1 MMVMLFDVNP
11 IYISEGAHRHGVAAE
26 DMLHACRNA
35 IIVHQE
41 DDLVMYVGADRSGTP
56 LEVGVVDEGKRLK
69 IIHAMPARAK
79 YLR

>member
-1 MMVMLFDVNP
+1 MIIILFNDIPVH
-11 IYISEGAHRHGVAAE
+11 ITEGARRHGVADE
-26 DMLHACRNA
+26 DMPHACRHA

-41 DDLVMYVGADRSGTP
+41 DDLVMYVGADQSGNP
-56 LEVGVVDEGKRLK
+56 LEVGVVAEGKRFK

>member
-1 MMVMLFDVNP
+1 MMVMLFDDNP
-11 IYISEGAHRHGVAAE
+11 ISITEGAHRHGVAAE

-41 DDLVMYVGADRSGTP
+41 DDLLMYVGADRSGTP
-56 LEVGVVDEGKRLK
+56 LEVGVVADGKRFK